1 MQYSYNLHRPHGFSL
16 LELMIVVAIAGIL
29 LLVALPSYQR
39 HITHSHRFDAQTA
52 LLKWQMQ
59 QERYRISH
67 STYASNAALSPPVSD
82 FYDYSVSDIS
92 ATTFTL
98 QAQAT
103 GRQEDD
109 SGCTELSLDQ
119 SMAQQPQ
126 SCWPQ

>member
-1 MQYSYNLHRPHGFSL
+1 MQPPYILYRPHGFSL
-16 LELMIVVAIAGIL
+16 LELMIVIAIAGML

-52 LLKWQMQ
+52 LLKWQIQ
-59 QERYRISH
+59 QERYRLSH
-67 STYASNAALSPPVSD
+67 STYASNAVLPAPVSN

-103 GRQEDD
+103 GRQEGD

-126 SCWPQ
+126 GCWPR

>member
-67 STYASNAALSPPVSD
+67 STYASNAALS
-82 FYDYSVSDIS
+82 
-92 ATTFTL
+92 
-98 QAQAT
+98 QAT